1 MNNVGPYPSR
11 MNVLKLT
18 VFAVICL
25 HMDCFSQSVQPAGKA
40 VVVESLFKGGA
51 TEAWRGANDAG
62 LNQLLARRRGELTQP
77 RKIIPEK
84 SKPAGGKNT
93 EFASGGHIILSER
106 DGDGKT
112 LYFQAPNKFMGNHRI
127 AFGGFISFGMRQ
139 MATDGIERD
148 FPLIVL
154 TSKTAILFY
163 IPQRFPGP
171 TWERIKVPLSAD
183 PCWFNM
189 TSGFK
194 RPASNEDIAAVLSG
208 ITEFWIRAEFHEGP
222 DRAELAEVRFYDATA
237 VN

>member
-1 MNNVGPYPSR
+1 
-11 MNVLKLT
+11 MNVIKLT
-18 VFAVICL
+18 LFAVWGL
-25 HMDCFSQSVQPAGKA
+25 QLNCFSQSGQPPNKA

-62 LNQLLARRRGELTQP
+62 LNQLLARRRGELTRP

-93 EFASGGHIILSER
+93 EFASGGHIILSEQ

-112 LYFQAPNKFMGNHRI
+112 LYFQAPNKFMGNHRV

-154 TSKTAILFY
+154 TSKTTILFY

-194 RPASNEDIAAVLSG
+194 RPATNEDIAAVLSG

-222 DRAELAEVRFYDATA
+222 DRAELAEVRLCDATA

>member
-1 MNNVGPYPSR
+1 MNIIRLS
-11 MNVLKLT
+11 
-18 VFAVICL
+18 VFAVLCL
-25 HMDCFSQSVQPAGKA
+25 STHGWAQSVQPPAKT

-51 TEAWRGANDAG
+51 TEGWRGANDAG

-84 SKPAGGKNT
+84 SKPAGGRNK

-127 AFGGFISFGMRQ
+127 AFGGCISFGMRQ
-139 MATDGIERD
+139 MATNGIERE

-154 TSKTAILFY
+154 TSKTTILFY
-163 IPQRFPGP
+163 IPKNFPGP
-171 TWERIKVPLSAD
+171 MWGHVKVPLSAD
-183 PCWFNM
+183 PCWYNM
-189 TSGFK
+189 NSGFRK
-194 RPASNEDIAAVLSG
+194 PATNEEIAEVLSG

-222 DRAELAEVRFYDATA
+222 DRSELAEVRFYNAA
-237 VN
+237 AIE

>member
-1 MNNVGPYPSR
+1 
-11 MNVLKLT
+11 MNVIKLT
-18 VFAVICL
+18 LLAVWGL
-25 HMDCFSQSVQPAGKA
+25 HLNGFSQSSQTSNKA

-51 TEAWRGANDAG
+51 TEGWRGANDAG

-93 EFASGGHIILSER
+93 EFASGGHIILSEK

-112 LYFQAPNKFMGNHRI
+112 LYFQAPNKFMGDHRI
-127 AFGGFISFGMRQ
+127 AFGGSIRFGIRQ
-139 MATDGIERD
+139 MATEGIERE

-154 TSKTAILFY
+154 TSKTTILFY
-163 IPQRFPGP
+163 LPQRFPGP

-194 RPASNEDIAAVLSG
+194 RPATNEDIAAVLSG

-222 DRAELAEVRFYDATA
+222 DRAELAEVRFYDPTA

>member
-1 MNNVGPYPSR
+1 
-11 MNVLKLT
+11 MNVIKLT
-18 VFAVICL
+18 AFAVVCL
-25 HMDCFSQSVQPAGKA
+25 HLDCFSQSAQPADKS

-62 LNQLLARRRGELTQP
+62 LNQLLAKRRGELTQP

-112 LYFQAPNKFMGNHRI
+112 LYFQAPNKFMGDHRT
-127 AFGGFISFGMRQ
+127 AFGGFISFGIRQ
-139 MATDGIERD
+139 MATDGIERE

-154 TSKTAILFY
+154 SSKTTLLFY
-163 IPQRFPGP
+163 IPQKFPGP
-171 TWERIKVPLSAD
+171 MWERIKVPLSAD

-189 TSGFK
+189 SSGFK
-194 RPASNEDIAAVLSG
+194 KPATNEDIAAVLSA
-208 ITEFWIRAEFHEGP
+208 ISEFWIRAEFHEGP
-222 DRAELAEVRFYDATA
+222 DRAELAEVRFYDSTA
-237 VN
+237 VR